1 MSERLEWELVPQ
13 VREEDKEM
21 VHLLAEEALE
31 LDAMMEMAPHTMNQA
46 QRGRLVELQRRME
59 DCVASPC
66 EASGATL
73 VKDRRD
79 WKTEARASYAR
90 FAPSDVSEEQY
101 LEYTGKQYDCLSC
114 QGASKHAG
122 VSGIP
127 CDFDLTP
134 MLRILAHDE
143 VSEQV
148 QFELRPSEMLTV
160 ADALDQ
166 VLALTSFAGDPE
178 VDEKAYLKE
187 AARFLRFWAGLGFGV
202 APAFVEYGDQVV

>member
-31 LDAMMEMAPHTMNQA
+31 LDAMMEMAPHTMSQA
-46 QRGRLVELQRRME
+46 QRGRLVELQRLLE

-66 EASGATL
+66 EATAAAL
-73 VKDRRD
+73 VKDRQD
-79 WKTEARASYAR
+79 WKAAARESYAR
-90 FAPSDVSEEQY
+90 FAPSDVTEEQF
-101 LEYTGKQYDCLSC
+101 LEYTGTQYDCVSC
-114 QGASKHAG
+114 PGASKYAG

-127 CDFDLTP
+127 CDFDLTH
-134 MLRILAHDE
+134 MLRILSHDE

-148 QFELRPSEMLTV
+148 QFELRPSEMLTM

-166 VLALTSFAGDPE
+166 VLALTSFTGDPE
-178 VDEKAYLKE
+178 VEEPAYLK
-187 AARFLRFWAGLGFGV
+187 AAAEFLRFWAGLGFGV
-202 APAFVEYGDQVV
+202 APAFVEYGV